1 MVQRTIMKASF
12 APGDDAELHQA
23 YVRARE
29 TVRFF
34 FRELSWEG
42 RRIIP
47 GLDLAAIK
55 APFADSE
62 VPPDDPSIEHMWM
75 NDVWF
80 DGRHVHGTL
89 LNSPFGLSSVKAG
102 DRVAVPLTKISDW
115 MYATSG
121 RVCGGF
127 TIDALRLRMSPS
139 ERKEHDRA
147 WGLDFGTPGEIDLV
161 PRDWYTPKRGM
172 MDKLFGRAQAP
183 LPDPATLEHPMAVN
197 MEPSVRTQLAQNP
210 GFVHEVSE
218 DGFTFLHQQA
228 IAGDARSVRAALEVG
243 ANREAR
249 TSLGFLP
256 VDFARILG
264 WPDVIALLEA

>member
-1 MVQRTIMKASF
+1 MKASF
-12 APGDDAELHQA
+12 AAGDDAELHQA
-23 YVRARE
+23 YARARE

-42 RRIIP
+42 RRIVP

-55 APFADSE
+55 APFADGE

-80 DGRHVHGTL
+80 DGRDVHGTL
-89 LNSPFGLSSVKAG
+89 LNKPFGLTSVTAG

-115 MYATSG
+115 MYAVRG
-121 RVCGGF
+121 VVCGGF
-127 TIDALRLRMSPS
+127 TIDTLRARMSDA
-139 ERKEHDRA
+139 ERKQHDRA
-147 WGLDFGTPGEIDLV
+147 WGLEFGAPGEIDLV
-161 PRDWYTPKRGM
+161 PRDWYMPKRGI
-172 MDKLFGRAQAP
+172 MDKLFGREQGA

-210 GFVHEVSE
+210 SFVHAASE

-228 IAGDARSVRAALEVG
+228 IAGDTRSVRAALEVG
-243 ANREAR
+243 ANRAAR
-249 TSLGFLP
+249 TSLGFMP

-264 WPDVIALLEA
+264 WPEVVALLDAQAN